1 MATIWDADV
10 LIWAASQLNN
20 LRKQAKN
27 DLPRALHFQPYDVLK
42 TIGRP
47 TGGHQYRLLREAL
60 GRLQATSIV
69 TNICAQKGKKHR
81 QFSWIE
87 SWTDHV
93 DDETQQSKG
102 MSLTLSAGSTK
113 AS

>member
-20 LRKQAKN
+20 LRKQGKN
-27 DLPRALHFQPYDVLK
+27 DLPRTLHFQLYDLLR

-47 TGGHQYRLLREAL
+47 TGGHQYHLLREAL

-69 TNICAQKGKKHR
+69 TNIRAQRGKKHR
-81 QFSWIE
+81 QFSWCAAAIRVVAA
-87 SWTDHV
+87 TV
-93 DDETQQSKG
+93 T
-102 MSLTLSAGSTK
+102 A
-113 AS
+113 